1 MACMGCGGEVLT
13 AGCINSD
20 CAYSVGGTYHAS
32 WWEALYEK
40 LTGRPHPARTPLPAC
55 GMRGCI
61 ETYAHSH
68 APDTGWIRPEGEAD
82 D

>member
-1 MACMGCGGEVLT
+1 MSE
-13 AGCINSD
+13 N
-20 CAYSVGGTYHAS
+20 AS

-68 APDTGWIRPEGEAD
+68 APDTGWIRPEEPSWAAKPSHDMRLEWNQGYDESD
-82 D
+82 EE

>member
-1 MACMGCGGEVLT
+1 MSE
-13 AGCINSD
+13 N
-20 CAYSVGGTYHAS
+20 AS

-68 APDTGWIRPEGEAD
+68 APDTGWIRPEGEQID
-82 D
+82 